1 MYSADNSQKEKAKK
15 SSITKYHYYL
25 NKGNFPQYSAW
36 ARRHN
41 QVHGKSGDALILIAV
56 AEFENGDLF
65 YDLDATDVEIVENE
79 KGTSSSLEVAR
90 IPTTSLQASD
100 VPFSGRLH
108 NLKQYVNHIDNK
120 ITGGYSLCVGKKAKN
135 WKSLPGEY
143 FTDSTVSELK
153 KRFDALET
161 ADKRRSFSKSLVMFT
176 HNAVDE
182 EVYI

>member
-1 MYSADNSQKEKAKK
+1 MLNLHPNS
-15 SSITKYHYYL
+15 TLLTPFVNLYL
-25 NKGNFPQYSAW
+25 FLT
-36 ARRHN
+36 H
-41 QVHGKSGDALILIAV
+41 AV
-56 AEFENGDLF
+56 ESLNAN
-65 YDLDATDVEIVENE
+65 
-79 KGTSSSLEVAR
+79 KGTSEHLEVAR
-90 IPTTSLQASD
+90 VPNTSLLNGEA
-100 VPFSGRLH
+100 PFKGRLH

-143 FTDSTVSELK
+143 FTDSTVGELK

-161 ADKRRSFSKSLVMFT
+161 ADKRRSFGESLAMFT